1 MKKNTIAYLLMA
13 LYVILLIIGIL
24 FDYSILTNIGTALAV
39 FTFIYIQ
46 QKDKQS
52 PIDEREKFII
62 ERSGSVSFILL
73 ITILILGSI
82 LNDIIGFLTFVTLEE
97 IFQIL
102 IGLGYMTFVSMYVY
116 YSERI

>member
-1 MKKNTIAYLLMA
+1 MKKNTIAYILMGI
-13 LYVILLIIGIL
+13 YVVLLIIGIL
-24 FDYSILTNIGTALAV
+24 FEISIFTNIGTALAV
-39 FTFIYIQ
+39 FTFLYIQ
-46 QKDKQS
+46 QKDKRS
-52 PIDEREKFII
+52 PIDEREKFIV

-82 LNDIIGFLTFVTLEE
+82 LNDFIGFLNFVTLEE

-116 YSERI
+116 YSEKI